1 MGASRSRRAP
11 RSHEVAGLTRSNRS
25 LGVNLSLWRTT
36 AQPGIF
42 EDITCASGTPTARK
56 SWKAR
61 FWTIAVA
68 AVQTTV
74 RGLGVTAYG
83 MASAAVASRA
93 VFAVFLAIFLSRG
106 RKKTVHVHGLGT
118 SAAGSPCTTALHKL
132 AAGRG
137 DSGTPDGPRNSTW
150 RQLHAGTRSLKDGAR
165 GRSLHLESAN
175 GTAV

>member
-93 VFAVFLAIFLSRG
+93 VFAVFLNIFLSRG
-106 RKKTVHVHGLGT
+106 RKK
-118 SAAGSPCTTALHKL
+118 
-132 AAGRG
+132 
-137 DSGTPDGPRNSTW
+137 DGPHRA
-150 RQLHAGTRSLKDGAR
+150 RQGKRKVLLKRTRRSLFFVEPLAK
-165 GRSLHLESAN
+165 SLGLY
-175 GTAV
+175 VL

>member
-36 AQPGIF
+36 AQPDIF

-106 RKKTVHVHGLGT
+106 RKKTVLIVPAKVSGKCLKRT
-118 SAAGSPCTTALHKL
+118 SPIPLFRRTVSQKL
-132 AAGRG
+132 RLI
-137 DSGTPDGPRNSTW
+137 RIINE
-150 RQLHAGTRSLKDGAR
+150 L
-165 GRSLHLESAN
+165 
-175 GTAV
+175 

>member
-106 RKKTVHVHGLGT
+106 RKKTVLIVP
-118 SAAGSPCTTALHKL
+118 AKV
-132 AAGRG
+132 
-137 DSGTPDGPRNSTW
+137 SGKCFKRT
-150 RQLHAGTRSLKDGAR
+150 LRSLFFRRTVSQKLR
-165 GRSLHLESAN
+165 LIRIINEL
-175 GTAV
+175 

>member
-1 MGASRSRRAP
+1 MLRVTCEHLDARLPSEHAGAKEYRCTHSTLISVHDLRQ
-11 RSHEVAGLTRSNRS
+11 HEVAWARPVRVVRLAPMRSLDLRGRMRS

-36 AQPGIF
+36 DQPGIS
-42 EDITCASGTPTARK
+42 EDVTCASGTPTARK

-106 RKKTVHVHGLGT
+106 RKETVLIVPAKVSRKCKRKCFAIPLF
-118 SAAGSPCTTALHKL
+118 SSN
-132 AAGRG
+132 R
-137 DSGTPDGPRNSTW
+137 
-150 RQLHAGTRSLKDGAR
+150 
-165 GRSLHLESAN
+165 
-175 GTAV
+175 

>member
-1 MGASRSRRAP
+1 MGASRLRRAP
-11 RSHEVAGLTRSNRS
+11 RSHEVAGLTRGRMRS

-42 EDITCASGTPTARK
+42 EDTTCASGTPTARK

-106 RKKTVHVHGLGT
+106 RKKTVLIVPAKVKRKVLENET
-118 SAAGSPCTTALHKL
+118 PIPLFPRTVSQKL
-132 AAGRG
+132 RLI
-137 DSGTPDGPRNSTW
+137 RIINE
-150 RQLHAGTRSLKDGAR
+150 L
-165 GRSLHLESAN
+165 
-175 GTAV
+175 